1 MSKKDLEIVCPCC
14 DSRLL
19 VDLLTETVL
28 RARRPETLDEAGKP
42 TVDDNDWASAFDRV
56 RARTHE
62 GTNKLDAA
70 VERERER
77 KQSLDDRFDEARRRA
92 EDQSE
97 DED

>member
-28 RARRPETLDEAGKP
+28 RARRPETLDETGKP
-42 TVDDNDWASAFDRV
+42 TVDENDWTSAFDRV
-56 RARTHE
+56 RARTHD
-62 GTNKLDAA
+62 GTSKLDDA

-92 EDQSE
+92 EEPGE